1 MSNSVWSQLNRDIT
15 LPGMKPKSKKE
26 KKALSAWNR
35 EDRTPVKLCK
45 GAEIDE
51 SVYDI
56 SENRYYTLILKG
68 IIVYMITAGGLGSY
82 LTAFD
87 IAFNQVL
94 FNIVVLGTAIV
105 CALLYHSF
113 RSENLGYL
121 GFFAVYAI
129 SMFLFRD
136 YINSGFYAVLNDTID
151 WASVY
156 FNAEG
161 FQYYNERISNRYAA
175 VTVAACIIGIAMN
188 VLLNNYILRRARYIV
203 AIGLALT
210 VNVLAFYMERE
221 PDTFYT
227 ILVLFGILMTFFLKC
242 GSHFYLSRRDHIYA
256 RMKQGITY
264 QLDFKSL
271 WQGIVIALCYIVIVV
286 TPLSVAY
293 NKDFYDAYQE
303 DSEYKAISRDE
314 FQNFITLGFWG
325 LIDHYPNNGGL
336 STGELGGVAAI
347 RLDYMTDITVLYTPY
362 SLDTLYIKNFT
373 GEIYMPYT
381 NKWTETGI
389 KKKTYAPEVNALK
402 KAYENGDPHSAQG
415 YMTITNVEAP
425 AAPYQPYYSDGET
438 EPIFF
443 RNNKTYTYYPRFE
456 DSTVTIENYQPESIY
471 LDVPGENKETIDNFI
486 EEAGFEPGDTM
497 DVVNQVKEY
506 YVENIPY
513 TIRPG
518 ATPWRADFINYFLT
532 DNRKGY
538 CAHFASAATLI
549 FREMGIPARYCEGYA
564 ISFNQMTLYGELVE
578 DADYSNYYDGYNPLG
593 ETALVRMDV
602 TDANAHAWVEVY
614 VKDRGWVPVEVT
626 PPSGIDEEETSD
638 NFWDSFNN
646 IFGDG
651 DENNSDRDS
660 GLNTNVNISAADK
673 VMRVIAFVIIGILFL
688 AASIFIFMK
697 IWPSINY
704 KIQYSKAGLS
714 DKLILRY
721 SLFVKKKRKKDPR
734 FRTRMSYEEQMDYL
748 IGFSVKGRDRMVEIL
763 NRAGFS
769 RHEISQGEFNFAMSM
784 LDDFFKRLA
793 PILE

>member
-1 MSNSVWSQLNRDIT
+1 MNNSIWSQLNKEIT
-15 LPGMKPKSKKE
+15 LPGMKPKQQKQ

-35 EDRTPVKLCK
+35 EDRNPVKLCK

-68 IIVYMITAGGLGSY
+68 IIVYMITAGGIGSY

-87 IAFNQVL
+87 IAFNQVI
-94 FNIVVLGTAIV
+94 FNIIILATAII
-105 CALLYHSF
+105 CAMLYHSF
-113 RSENLGYL
+113 KSENLGYL
-121 GFFAVYAI
+121 GFFAVYAG
-129 SMFLFRD
+129 SMFLFKD

-151 WASVY
+151 WAAVY

-188 VLLNNYILRRARYIV
+188 VLLNNYILRHARYIV

-210 VNVLAFYMERE
+210 MNVIAFYMEKE

-227 ILVLFGILMTFFLKC
+227 ILVLFGILMTFVLKC
-242 GSHFYLSRRDHIYA
+242 GCHYHLSRRDHIYA
-256 RMKQGITY
+256 RMKHGITY

-271 WQGIVIALCYIVIVV
+271 WQGIVLALCFIVIVV
-286 TPLSVAY
+286 TPLSVIY
-293 NKDFYDAYQE
+293 NKNFYDNYQE
-303 DSEYKAISRDE
+303 ASENKVVTRDV
-314 FQNFITLGFWG
+314 FRNFITLGFFG
-325 LIDHYPNNGGL
+325 IIDHYPNNGGL
-336 STGELGGVAAI
+336 STGELGGVASV
-347 RLDYMTDITVLYTPY
+347 RLDYMTDLTVLYTPY
-362 SLDTLYIKNFT
+362 SMDTLYIKNFT
-373 GEIYMPYT
+373 GDVYMPYT
-381 NKWTETGI
+381 NKWNEVSVT
-389 KKKTYAPEVNALK
+389 KKTYPTEVEALK
-402 KAYENGDPHSAQG
+402 KAYENGDPYSAQG

-425 AAPYQPYYSDGET
+425 AAPYQPYFADGDMT
-438 EPIFF
+438 PVFF
-443 RNNKTYTYYPRFE
+443 RNSKTYTYYPRT
-456 DSTVTIENYQPESIY
+456 DKSTATIKNYKPDALY
-471 LDVPGENKETIDNFI
+471 LDVPSENKETIDNFI
-486 EEAGFEPGDTM
+486 EEAGFEKGDAM

-564 ISFNQMTLYGELVE
+564 VSFNQMTLYGELVE
-578 DADYSNYYDGYNPLG
+578 DAEYSNYYDGYNELG

-602 TDANAHAWVEVY
+602 TDASAHAWVEVY
-614 VKDRGWVPVEVT
+614 VEDKGWIPVEVT
-626 PPSGIDEEETSD
+626 PPSGTEEEEV
-638 NFWDSFNN
+638 DSFWNSFN
-646 IFGDG
+646 DIFGDG
-651 DENNSDRDS
+651 NEDMSDHETDI
-660 GLNTNVNISAADK
+660 NTNVDISAADR
-673 VMRVIAFVIIGILFL
+673 VVRVIAFVIMGVLFL
-688 AASIFIFMK
+688 AASLFIFLK

-721 SLFVKKKRKKDPR
+721 SLFVKKKRKKDKW
-734 FRTRMSYEEQMDYL
+734 FRTRMSYEEQMDFL
-748 IGFSVKGRDRMVEIL
+748 LGFSVRDRDRMVDIL

-769 RHEISQGEFNFAMSM
+769 NHEISQGDFDFAMSM
-784 LDDFFKRLA
+784 LDDFFKRVT
-793 PILE
+793 PRLE